1 MFVHNTWYVAA
12 WDHEVGRHLMARKIL
27 NIPVVLYRTA
37 AGAPVALE
45 DTCPHRFAP
54 LHRGKI
60 FGDTIECPYH
70 GLRFDAQGACV
81 HNPFDP
87 KVTLRAARIRSY
99 PVVERDRFI
108 WVWMGEA
115 DKADAATIPAL
126 PWLNQ
131 TDLYTMS
138 GEQIMHQPLNY
149 ELILDNLM
157 DLSHGQ
163 FVHRTTL
170 GNDSI
175 ATGTL
180 KTWQDGDRIYSNRWN
195 PDGEAPLLFTLP
207 KVVPEGTRVDYWN
220 DMRWDP
226 PGVYYLEVGVTRTGE
241 PRDAGAFLGSVHML
255 TPVDETST
263 VYRYILF
270 RTFAPGDDGIT
281 QAMEALAKQAFTQ
294 EDEPMILAV
303 QERMAGRDFWAMEP
317 LSLKSDKAGILVRRT
332 LQRLCRESE
341 DV

>member
-1 MFVHNTWYVAA
+1 MNVTFPKSCWYAAA
-12 WDHEVGRHLMARKIL
+12 WSSEVTDKPVHSKIIGEHLL
-27 NIPVVLYRTA
+27 LYRGTA
-37 AGAPVALE
+37 GQIIAVE

-54 LHRGKI
+54 LHRGRI

-87 KVTLRAARIRSY
+87 KVTLRAAHIRSY

-115 DKADAATIPAL
+115 DKADAAAIPAL

-138 GEQIMHQPLNY
+138 GEQIMHQPLRY

-163 FVHRTTL
+163 FVHPTTL

-180 KTWQDGDRIYSNRWN
+180 RTWQDGDRIYSNRWN
-195 PDGEAPLLFTLP
+195 PDGEAPTLFTLP

-226 PGVYYLEVGVTRTGE
+226 PGV
-241 PRDAGAFLGSVHML
+241 
-255 TPVDETST
+255 
-263 VYRYILF
+263 
-270 RTFAPGDDGIT
+270 
-281 QAMEALAKQAFTQ
+281 
-294 EDEPMILAV
+294 
-303 QERMAGRDFWAMEP
+303 
-317 LSLKSDKAGILVRRT
+317 
-332 LQRLCRESE
+332 
-341 DV
+341 